1 MSLLPLK
8 YFFYVFPF
16 PTKHILYYLNYLYK
30 KKLAEVIEIYLVVF
44 IESEVREAES
54 KEWSDGFGRQE
65 EQGVPGEG
73 RLTRQKEGGVY
84 CR

>member
-1 MSLLPLK
+1 MPLK

-16 PTKHILYYLNYLYK
+16 PTKHILYYLNIFII
-30 KKLAEVIEIYLVVF
+30 KKLAGVIETNVIVF
-44 IESEVREAES
+44 IESEIREAES
-54 KEWSDGFGRQE
+54 KEWSDRFGWQE

-73 RLTRQKEGGVY
+73 RLTCQKEGGVY